1 VATPTN
7 EPVKVTPDAPVDDV
21 VANLIQTVA
30 RKGRG
35 FVLDLAK
42 EEGKVTV
49 EVCESLRPHDDY
61 LPPADHAAHQ
71 LLTTD
76 SLITYA
82 TRYGDPKKSLV
93 FFAEEGCS
101 LVIDECVENGS
112 RAVVTLDLP
121 TSEDWDAWQGMLNR
135 ALDHRTLL
143 QFLLAHEFNLVNPDI
158 LQSMASVKATSTVN
172 YESDIRDEGKQVGI
186 IFKTQAGE
194 ELKKFPKQ
202 FDVRLPILEADE
214 GADRVDV
221 LTIRLDITLPDSPSQ
236 KVSFT
241 LYCSNWRSKHKERV
255 EREGVQSGAYRDD
268 GPELDASLDKLQA
281 AIDAAK
287 APATLAESMHKPD
300 LAERERAA
308 FDELNDGERWD
319 GLS

>member
-1 VATPTN
+1 VPTQPN
-7 EPVKVTPDAPVDDV
+7 EPVKVTSDAPVDDV

-49 EVCESLRPHDDY
+49 EVKESLRLHDDY
-61 LPPADHAAHQ
+61 LPPADHAAHE
-71 LLTTD
+71 LLTTE

-82 TRYGDPKKSLV
+82 LRYGDPKRSLV
-93 FFAEEGCS
+93 FFAEDGCS
-101 LVIDECVENGS
+101 LVLDNGVEKGS

-121 TSEDWDAWQGMLNR
+121 TSEDWQAWQGVLNR
-135 ALDHRTLL
+135 ALDHKTLL
-143 QFLLAHEFNLVNPDI
+143 QFLLAHEVNLVNPDI

-194 ELKKFPKQ
+194 ELKRFPKQ
-202 FDVRLPILEADE
+202 FDVRLPILEADD

-221 LTIRLDITLPDSPSQ
+221 LTIRLEITMPDTPQQ
-236 KVSFT
+236 KVTFT

-255 EREGVQSGAYRDD
+255 EREGGKIA
-268 GPELDASLDKLQA
+268 DALEGWTVVHGKYQVRR
-281 AIDAAK
+281 
-287 APATLAESMHKPD
+287 H
-300 LAERERAA
+300 
-308 FDELNDGERWD
+308 ELNKVETPERPF
-319 GLS
+319 